1 MKKVFNLFFL
11 VFALMISTVPVYA
24 SESKEILS
32 SKEMTE
38 ETAREIFTH
47 SSFVKKDSQ
56 GNFIFESDYNPDT
69 AVRSTGNTT
78 HSKTMFV
85 ICPYDQEDAEN
96 WERVINANSNSGRIY
111 HGGGDNWD
119 SSRSVKI
126 YMTVYYNKNGNQAEL
141 DYITGGY
148 SLYDSTVSVTSQ
160 SIYYASNQGA
170 LGQTATTNKYSASSW
185 TIWAPSSWSPIRT
198 DQGTGT
204 IGATLTTT
212 AKRSAGSWQIVLPIT
227 ALYTGN

>member
-1 MKKVFNLFFL
+1 MKKIINMFLL
-11 VFALMISTVPVYA
+11 VFALIISTVPVYA
-24 SESKEILS
+24 SESEEIIS
-32 SKEMTE
+32 NKEMTE

-47 SSFVKKDSQ
+47 SSFVKKDAQ
-56 GNFIFESDYNPDT
+56 GNFIFESNYNPT
-69 AVRSTGNTT
+69 KSSKTSSNSS
-78 HSKTMFV
+78 HSKTVFV

-96 WERVINANSNSGRIY
+96 WERVINANPNARADYNTSGS
-111 HGGGDNWD
+111 NWD
-119 SSRSVKI
+119 ASRSVKI
-126 YMTVYYNKNGNQAEL
+126 YMTIYYTINGNQAEL

-160 SIYYASNQGA
+160 SIYYACNQGA
-170 LGQTATTNKYSASSW
+170 LGQTDTKNKYSSSSW

-198 DQGTGT
+198 DVGTGS

-227 ALYTGN
+227 ALYTGS